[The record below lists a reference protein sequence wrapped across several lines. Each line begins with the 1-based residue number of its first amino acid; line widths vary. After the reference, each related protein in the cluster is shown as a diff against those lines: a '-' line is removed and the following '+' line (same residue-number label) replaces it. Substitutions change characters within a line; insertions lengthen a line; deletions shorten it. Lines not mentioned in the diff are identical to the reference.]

1 MHADFTFR
9 RVEPDDHAFLREWWE
24 AHAPGTEFPVGIL
37 PPLGVLVVDGD
48 GPVAALWCYESY
60 GVGVAFLEFAVSRP
74 GLSAAAA
81 AAAFQAAAD
90 ACVKLAGQ
98 LVVPPGEF
106 RVFRCFTLP
115 AIARVLGR
123 SGWTVE
129 PTLRTAATLYLH
141 DDGN

>member
-1 MHADFTFR
+1 MPADFTFR
-9 RVEPDDHAFLREWWE
+9 RVESDDHPFLREWWN
-24 AHAPGTEFPVGIL
+24 AHAPGTEFPAGIL

-60 GVGVAFLEFAVSRP
+60 GVGVAFLEFPVSRP
-74 GLSAAAA
+74 GLSAAVA
-81 AAAFQAAAD
+81 AAAFRGAAD
-90 ACVKLAGQ
+90 ACVKLA
-98 LVVPPGEF
+98 GEF

-123 SGWTVE
+123 TGWTIE
-129 PTLRTAATLYLH
+129 PTPRTAVTLYLH